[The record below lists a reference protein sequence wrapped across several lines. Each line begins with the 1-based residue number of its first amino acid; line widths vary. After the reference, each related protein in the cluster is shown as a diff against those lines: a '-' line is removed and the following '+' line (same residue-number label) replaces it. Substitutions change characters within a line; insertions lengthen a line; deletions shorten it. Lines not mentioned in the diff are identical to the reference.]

1 MARKTRPLPTLIPK
15 TDAEAAQHIARIGE
29 IEREI
34 ARIELAMND
43 EIAKV
48 KERFEAAA
56 APLRQNVD
64 ALTDGIMSWATE
76 HRERL
81 TGGGK
86 TKTCDLPTGQ
96 FGWRT
101 TPPSVRITGEA
112 AVIDAL
118 HRRGLERFIRTKEQI
133 NKDAILNEPA
143 AVRGVPGIALQQTEQ
158 FFIEP
163 FEAELTAAN

>member
-15 TDAEAAQHIARIGE
+15 SDAEASQHIARIGE
-29 IEREI
+29 IEREL
-34 ARIELAMND
+34 ARVELAMND
-43 EIAKV
+43 ELSKI

-56 APLRQNVD
+56 APLRQNAE
-64 ALTDGIMSWATE
+64 ALTDGVMSWATE

-81 TGGGK
+81 TGGK
-86 TKTCDLPTGQ
+86 AKTCDLPAGR

-101 TPPSVRITGEA
+101 NPPSVRVTGEA
-112 AVIDAL
+112 AVLDAL
-118 HRRGLERFIRTKEQI
+118 HRRGLERFIRMKEQV

-143 AVRGVPGIALQQTEQ
+143 AVRGVPGITLCQGEN

-163 FEAELTAAN
+163 FETELSAAG

>member
-1 MARKTRPLPTLIPK
+1 MARKTRPLPALIPK
-15 TDAEAAQHIARIGE
+15 NDQEASQHIARIGE
-29 IEREI
+29 IEREL
-34 ARIELAMND
+34 ARVEIAMND
-43 EIAKV
+43 ELSKI
-48 KERFEAAA
+48 KERYEAAA
-56 APLRQNVD
+56 APLRQS
-64 ALTDGIMSWATE
+64 AESLTDSLMQWASE

-86 TKTCDLPTGQ
+86 IKTCDLPAGQ

-101 TPPSVRITGEA
+101 NPPSVRVTGEA

-143 AVRGVPGIALQQTEQ
+143 AVRGVPGIAICQSEN
-158 FFIEP
+158 FFVEP